1 MLPHWFS
8 FVDPS
13 AKSYPPPLI
22 IANEIHFRSI
32 TDLKG
37 VELFSLD
44 EAAKED
50 EAMVLL
56 DMKGRE
62 VGNLI

>member
-1 MLPHWFS
+1 M
-8 FVDPS
+8 
-13 AKSYPPPLI
+13 

-32 TDLKG
+32 MDLKG

-44 EAAKED
+44 EGAKED

-62 VGNLI
+62 VET